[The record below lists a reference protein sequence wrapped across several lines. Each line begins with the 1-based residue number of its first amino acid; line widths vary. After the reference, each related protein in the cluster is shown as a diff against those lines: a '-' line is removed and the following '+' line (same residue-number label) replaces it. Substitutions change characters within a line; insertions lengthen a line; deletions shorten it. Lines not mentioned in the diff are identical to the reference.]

1 MEEVRIAVPFVGLW
15 FAVFALPLFLMVR
28 ETPAPFSPAR
38 AVRGGLKSLWSTL
51 RLLPHH
57 KQTGQFLLARMLYTD
72 GLNTLFAFGGIYAAG
87 TFGMSFQA
95 LLIFGIL
102 LNKIGRASCRERVC
116 QYV

>member
-1 MEEVRIAVPFVGLW
+1 MPERPLFGLDKERMEEVRITGPFVGLW

-57 KQTGQFLLARMLYTD
+57 KQTGQRSEEHTSELQSLMR
-72 GLNTLFAFGGIYAAG
+72 ISYAVFCLKKQKNS
-87 TFGMSFQA
+87 TQQTT
-95 LLIFGIL
+95 I
-102 LNKIGRASCRERVC
+102 
-116 QYV
+116 